1 MSPKLLPAAEDEH
14 SDLERREEE
23 AFIGLESGVDDG
35 GVDKEEEEE
44 EKEEEEEEEEESD
57 AEQEGRNLLA
67 SSQRENRLCA
77 TRSKRIA

>member
-23 AFIGLESGVDDG
+23 AFIGLESGVDNG

-44 EKEEEEEEEEESD
+44 EKEEEEEEEESD
-57 AEQEGRNLLA
+57 AEQEERNLLA

>member
-23 AFIGLESGVDDG
+23 AFIGLESGVDNG
-35 GVDKEEEEE
+35 GVDKQEEEE
-44 EKEEEEEEEEESD
+44 EKEEEEEEEESD

>member
-23 AFIGLESGVDDG
+23 AFIGLESGVDNG

-44 EKEEEEEEEEESD
+44 EKEEEEEEEESD

>member
-1 MSPKLLPAAEDEH
+1 MSPKLLPAVEDEH

-44 EKEEEEEEEEESD
+44 EKEEEEEEEESD

>member
-44 EKEEEEEEEEESD
+44 EKEEEEESD

>member
-1 MSPKLLPAAEDEH
+1 MSPKLLPAAKDEH

-44 EKEEEEEEEEESD
+44 EKEEEEEEEESD

>member
-44 EKEEEEEEEEESD
+44 EKEEEEEEEESD

>member
-44 EKEEEEEEEEESD
+44 EKEEEEEEEESD

-67 SSQRENRLCA
+67 SSQRENGLCA

>member
-1 MSPKLLPAAEDEH
+1 MSPKLLPAAKDEH
-14 SDLERREEE
+14 SDLEKREEE

>member
-14 SDLERREEE
+14 SDLEKREEE
-23 AFIGLESGVDDG
+23 AFIGLESGVDNG

>member
-1 MSPKLLPAAEDEH
+1 MSPKLLPAAKDEH

-44 EKEEEEEEEEESD
+44 QEEEEEEEESD

>member
-1 MSPKLLPAAEDEH
+1 MSPKLLPAAKDEH
-14 SDLERREEE
+14 SDLEKREEE

-44 EKEEEEEEEEESD
+44 QEEEEEEEESD